1 MFLLSGCS
9 QHKELSQGSLTK
21 LSGNS
26 PTALALTLRLL
37 RSNEKRAIE
46 DVYIEDLKAA
56 RFMINHPDYA
66 EGIRA
71 QLVDKDNNPVWQ
83 PGTIEEI
90 RLPGFF

>member
-1 MFLLSGCS
+1 
-9 QHKELSQGSLTK
+9 
-21 LSGNS
+21 
-26 PTALALTLRLL
+26 
-37 RSNEKRAIE
+37 
-46 DVYIEDLKAA
+46 
-56 RFMINHPDYA
+56 MINHPDYA